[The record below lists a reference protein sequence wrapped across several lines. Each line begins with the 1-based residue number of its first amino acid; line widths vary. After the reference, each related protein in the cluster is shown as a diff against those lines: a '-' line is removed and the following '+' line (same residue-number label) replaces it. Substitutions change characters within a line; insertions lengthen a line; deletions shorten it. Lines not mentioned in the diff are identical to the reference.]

1 MPRPAP
7 PMRPRPRRTP
17 PVPQTG
23 CLLYT
28 SIAQEYAEKIR
39 RAQEEGNYNEVLR
52 LGRQQKEET
61 AAAEIASLKADIDW
75 DGLFGNFGGL
85 LEEQLRPTLVKLRK
99 YAASD
104 EYRNAGAED
113 KQVISELIAKLEDRS
128 AGGINRNTKIS
139 SSNCI
144 IGRGINFFT

>member
-1 MPRPAP
+1 M
-7 PMRPRPRRTP
+7 
-17 PVPQTG
+17 G
-23 CLLYT
+23 
-28 SIAQEYAEKIR
+28 
-39 RAQEEGNYNEVLR
+39 EVLR

-113 KQVISELIAKLEDRS
+113 QTGDQRADRE
-128 AGGINRNTKIS
+128 AGGPER
-139 SSNCI
+139 
-144 IGRGINFFT
+144 GRYQPEHVQGRFP